1 MMEHTFNP
9 TIQAAKANGCEL
21 RAQPGPQSKFQ
32 DSQGSVEGPWCKAN
46 QNQNKQ
52 HKHTGTQ
59 KAPRRQ

>member
-32 DSQGSVEGPWCKAN
+32 DSQGSVEGP
-46 QNQNKQ
+46 
-52 HKHTGTQ
+52 
-59 KAPRRQ
+59 